1 MPEYD
6 CLHVART
13 STDSDCRYFRAGVD
27 FPGGVQLAADTRSA
41 SRRRTLKNQLAKERA
56 QHDARLEYEY
66 HARQRLYE
74 QYEPMRFQL
83 LEAIETAKCQIET
96 MSEQSL
102 DHDFQRLGS
111 TPKGNYWLLGTVYHL
126 LHPAAVFRMAQR
138 RLTLVDLRIDQAIN
152 IEYTLAKKAY
162 LVLSHDARMADV
174 ASLRYTPYVDGW
186 RQKRELNPSQF
197 RRQGLPLGRLDNAIG
212 TLLVKA
218 GEAGER
224 VATFGEFEAQFSD
237 VAVEDVS
244 GPAGAA
250 RDLFSGFN
258 PTTKPVLW
266 RLLLAQFVIYKA
278 LSVSIRRNEAA
289 LDVLVDPWRFVTTEE
304 RAALGLPTTLAA
316 TLPTPITDAAKYLQ
330 MHVIPDVQTIAGR
343 DGLTLV

>member
-1 MPEYD
+1 MWTVVVSIGIAAISA
-6 CLHVART
+6 LV
-13 STDSDCRYFRAGVD
+13 SIF
-27 FPGGVQLAADTRSA
+27 LAVYN
-41 SRRRTLKNQLAKERA
+41 SRRTQEAQSAVETLKNQLAKERSRD
-56 QHDARLEYEY
+56 DARLEYEY

-83 LEAIETAKCQIET
+83 LEAAETAKCQIET

-111 TPKGNYWLLGTVYHL
+111 TPTGNYWLLGTIYHL
-126 LHPAAVFRMAQR
+126 LHPAAVFRIAQR
-138 RLTLVDLRIDQAIN
+138 RLTLVDLRIDLAIN

-174 ASLRYTPYVDGW
+174 ASLPYTPYVDEW
-186 RQKRELNPSQF
+186 RQKRELNPAQF

-218 GEAGER
+218 GEPGER
-224 VATFGEFEAQFSD
+224 IATFGEFEAQFTN

-250 RDLFSGFN
+250 RDLFGGFN

-266 RLLLAQFVIYKA
+266 RLLLAQFVMYKA
-278 LSVSIRRNEAA
+278 LSVSIRRKEGA
-289 LDVLVDPWRFVTTEE
+289 LEVLVDPWRFVTTEE
-304 RAALGLPTTLAA
+304 RAALGLPDTLAA
-316 TLPTPITDAAKYLQ
+316 ILPTPITDAAKYLQ
-330 MHVIPDVQTIAGR
+330 THVIPDLQVIAGR
-343 DGLTLV
+343 DGLTTS

>member
-1 MPEYD
+1 M
-6 CLHVART
+6 
-13 STDSDCRYFRAGVD
+13 F
-27 FPGGVQLAADTRSA
+27 LAVYN
-41 SRRRTLKNQLAKERA
+41 SRRTQEAQAAVEMVKHQLAKERSRD
-56 QHDARLEYEY
+56 DARLEYEY

-83 LEAIETAKCQIET
+83 LEATETAKCQIET

-102 DHDFQRLGS
+102 DHDLERLGS
-111 TPKGNYWLLGTVYHL
+111 TPTGNYWLLGTIYHL

-138 RLTLVDLRIDQAIN
+138 RLTLVDLRIDRPIN

-162 LVLSHDARMADV
+162 LVLSHDARMAEV
-174 ASLRYTPYVDGW
+174 ASLPYTPYVDGW

-212 TLLVKA
+212 TLLMKA
-218 GEAGER
+218 GEVGER
-224 VATFGEFEAQFSD
+224 IATFGEFEAQFSN
-237 VAVEDVS
+237 VAQEDVS

-250 RDLFSGFN
+250 RDLFSGFS
-258 PTTKPVLW
+258 PTTRPVLW

-278 LSVSIRRNEAA
+278 LAVSIRRNDAA
-289 LDVLVDPWRFVTTEE
+289 LEVLVDPWRSITPEE
-304 RAALGLPTTLAA
+304 RAALGLPANPTAS
-316 TLPTPITDAAKYLQ
+316 LPAPITDAAKYLQ
-330 MHVIPDVQTIAGR
+330 MHVIPDVQMIVGR